1 MINTSNLNH
10 TRKEIQRLK
19 AEGKI
24 VVVRAQD
31 DDFNRKM
38 FESSDV
44 RVVVGLEMHDRS
56 DYLKQRDSG
65 LNEILCRLAKKNG
78 IKIGIELKK
87 IVKLSPKDKA
97 IVLSRI
103 MQNIRLCRRVG
114 VRMVIIDSESFGK
127 EDLGGFMISLGA
139 STKQVKE
146 SF

>member
-1 MINTSNLNH
+1 MIDNTNLNQA
-10 TRKEIQRLK
+10 RKEIQKLK
-19 AEGKI
+19 EDGKI
-24 VVVRAQD
+24 VLVQAQG

-38 FESSDV
+38 FENSDIDV
-44 RVVVGLEMHDRS
+44 IVGLEIHDRK

-87 IVKLSPKDKA
+87 IVKLGPRGKA
-97 IVLSRI
+97 LVLSRI

-114 VRMVIIDSESFGK
+114 VRMVIMDSESFG
-127 EDLGGFMISLGA
+127 EQELSGFLISLGA

-146 SF
+146 AF